1 MSRKL
6 VVYVNRQ
13 EAELIEDEKVLKTYT
28 ISTAANGI
36 SCEAGSNCTPSGV
49 LRVAKKIGAGLPQ
62 GTVFRARVPVSED
75 WSANSQEDL
84 VLSRIL
90 WLEGTE
96 EKNANT
102 LGRYVYLHGTNQE
115 HLLGTPASHGCI
127 RFGVSEICEV
137 FDELFEGDLVEIRAP
152 FEAL

>member
-1 MSRKL
+1 MRKL
-6 VVYVNRQ
+6 LVHVNRQ
-13 EAELIEDEKVLKTYT
+13 EAELIEDNKVIKTYA
-28 ISTAANGI
+28 ISTAANGL
-36 SCEAGSNCTPSGV
+36 SCEAGSNCTPTGK
-49 LRVAKKIGAGLPQ
+49 LRIAKKIGADLPE

-75 WSANSQEDL
+75 WSTESQEDL

-90 WLEGTE
+90 WLEGAE

-102 LGRYVYLHGTNQE
+102 FSRYIYLHGTNQE

-137 FDELFEGDLVEIRAP
+137 FEELIEGDEVEVI
-152 FEAL
+152 

>member
-1 MSRKL
+1 MRKL
-6 VVYVNRQ
+6 LVHVNRQ
-13 EAELIEDEKVLKTYT
+13 EAELIEDNKVIKIYT
-28 ISTAANGI
+28 ISTAANGL
-36 SCEAGSNCTPSGV
+36 SCEAGSNCTPTGK
-49 LRVAKKIGAGLPQ
+49 LRIAKKIGAGLPE

-75 WSANSQEDL
+75 WSAESQEDL

-90 WLEGTE
+90 WLEGAE

-102 LGRYVYLHGTNQE
+102 LNRYIYLHGTNQE

-137 FDELFEGDLVEIRAP
+137 FDELIEGDVVEVI
-152 FEAL
+152 